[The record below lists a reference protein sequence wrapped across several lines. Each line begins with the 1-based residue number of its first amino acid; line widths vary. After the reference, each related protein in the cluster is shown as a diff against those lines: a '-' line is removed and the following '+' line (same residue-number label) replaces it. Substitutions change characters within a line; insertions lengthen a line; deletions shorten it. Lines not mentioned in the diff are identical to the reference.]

1 MAVKSGNEFIREK
14 RNLSEIVSLYE
25 SSKMFQNV
33 EQSDKQ
39 SNVHIETEIKAET
52 DSKTNSTVGKAKTV
66 YLNGVLSN
74 WIRDTKNPLF
84 KIFREIS
91 RPFVRMINK
100 SIDKN
105 KNKIK

>member
-1 MAVKSGNEFIREK
+1 MNLFVKREICL
-14 RNLSEIVSLYE
+14 RLYE
-25 SSKMFQNV
+25 SSKMFPNV

-52 DSKTNSTVGKAKTV
+52 DAKTNSTVGKAKTV

-84 KIFREIS
+84 TDLTLMFGEGNEPSQKWC
-91 RPFVRMINK
+91 
-100 SIDKN
+100 DKYLAN
-105 KNKIK
+105 YYEYNLIWSS